1 MLIILLAHACAAL
14 VAPVCVR
21 MWGRRA
27 FAVLA
32 LVPFLS
38 LGWVVAEWGTTSEVQ
53 LEWAPSISM
62 NFDLRFDSLAA
73 VMAGL
78 VLGIGALVLL
88 YCTRYFEDDEPA
100 LGQFAA
106 YLVAFAGAMFGLVT
120 SDNMLLLFVFWE
132 ITTVLSFLLVG
143 HNTARPSRRAALQAL
158 LVTGSGGLAMLV
170 GIIILGQTAGTYRLS
185 EIIAMPEPPSG
196 TAVTV
201 AVVLLLVGALSKS
214 AIVPLHF
221 WLPGAMAAP
230 TPVSAYLH
238 AAAMVKAG
246 VYLIAR
252 LAPAFADYPLWH
264 PIVLTLGA
272 ATMILAGWRALQVT
286 DLKLVL
292 AFGTVSQLGFIVVL
306 VGIGTPAAALAG
318 VAMIVAH
325 ALFKAALFMVVGII
339 DHGAGTRDLR
349 QLTGLGGREPRLL
362 WISVL
367 AASSMAGIPPMF
379 GFVGKE
385 AALTA
390 AAEAGILTDPA
401 RIALTAALVAGSALT
416 VGYSARFVWGAFARK
431 AEVPEVADWHRP
443 GLSMVV
449 PPALLAVASLAAG
462 LAAPWMDELLSP
474 YARTLPGELHDH
486 LALWHGVTLALG
498 LTVIVVA
505 AGAALFLARGR
516 IVDTEHHILGN
527 ADRAYDA
534 TLRGMTTLS
543 LRMTGAVQR
552 GSLPLSQATILVTL
566 VLLPAILLA
575 FGTRAGVELRLWDNP
590 LQVVIGA
597 IMVMMALA
605 ATVLRNRLAAV
616 IVVGA
621 TGYGCG
627 LIFALHGAPDLALT
641 QFLVETITLV
651 IFVLVLRGF
660 PAEIE
665 AGREVAFKA
674 RRAILAVL
682 VGVTVAVLTGFAV
695 AARSAEPIWKL
706 IPEAAYAFGGGKN
719 AVNVLLV
726 DIRAWDTLGEI
737 TVLIVAATGVA
748 SLVFR
753 TRRFGSAPRAA
764 DSPHYDPD
772 AVSWLPAGRLVDRR
786 ERSMVLQVTTRLV
799 FPTIMVL
806 SIYFFFAGHNAPGGG
821 FAGGLTAGLALTLR
835 YLAGGRYEL
844 GEALPVDAGHVLGAG
859 LTLAAGTAVSSLF
872 LGAPPLSSAIIE
884 VTLPV
889 LGHIKLVTALFFDL
903 GVYLIVVGLVLDVLR
918 SLGARLDLELPDML
932 SNAAAVPAS
941 RRSVGA
947 TGTAANGT
955 TGPATSDLGTADDS
969 TPDVSTPGNSTT
981 ENGTA
986 GNDTA
991 GNGTAA
997 NGRANNGIAG
1007 TGSDTKGAHR

>member
-27 FAVLA
+27 FAALA

-38 LGWVVAEWGTTSEVQ
+38 LGWVVAAWGTTSEVR

-62 NFDLRFDSLAA
+62 DFDLRFDSLAA
-73 VMAGL
+73 VMAVL

-106 YLVAFAGAMFGLVT
+106 YLVAFAGAMFGLVV
-120 SDNMLLLFVFWE
+120 SDNMLVLFVFWE

-246 VYLIAR
+246 VYLVAR

-272 ATMILAGWRALQVT
+272 VTMILAGWRALQVT

-339 DHGAGTRDLR
+339 DHSAGTRDLR
-349 QLTGLGGREPRLL
+349 QLTGLGRREPRLL
-362 WISVL
+362 WISAP
-367 AASSMAGIPPMF
+367 AALSMAGIPPLF

-401 RIALTAALVAGSALT
+401 RIALTAALVVGSALT
-416 VGYSARFVWGAFARK
+416 VGYSARFVWGAFADK
-431 AEVPEVADWHRP
+431 ADVPAVDWHRP
-443 GLSMVV
+443 GRLMVV
-449 PPALLAVASLAAG
+449 APALLAVASLAAG
-462 LAAPWMDELLSP
+462 LAAPWMDELLAP

-505 AGAALFLARGR
+505 GGAALFLVRGR
-516 IVDTEHHILGN
+516 IVDTEHHLLGN

-566 VLLPAILLA
+566 VLLPAALLA

-651 IFVLVLRGF
+651 VFVLVLRGF

-706 IPEAAYAFGGGKN
+706 IPEAAYEFGGGKN

-764 DSPHYDPD
+764 DSPNYDPD

-859 LTLAAGTAVSSLF
+859 LTLAAGTAVSSLL

-918 SLGARLDLELPDML
+918 SLGARLDLELPDTA
-932 SNAAAVPAS
+932 SSAEASAVAAGVA
-941 RRSVGA
+941 
-947 TGTAANGT
+947 AANGT
-955 TGPATSDLGTADDS
+955 TTSKDTRANGT
-969 TPDVSTPGNSTT
+969 
-981 ENGTA
+981 TA
-986 GNDTA
+986 GNRTA
-991 GNGTAA
+991 T
-997 NGRANNGIAG
+997 NGRSDSNGIAG
-1007 TGSDTKGAHR
+1007 TDSDTKGAHR